1 MTVNRGGFRRTSTY
15 KITEDTALVA
25 GMIVD
30 VTGAA
35 CNLHSVSVIAGGADA
50 WLKLYDAAAPVVGT
64 TVPVFAIYCKASVT
78 TTMYIP
84 ETIPFTNSLSI
95 AATGTSGDAV
105 ETGAVASINCTFI
118 TT

>member
-15 KITEDTALVA
+15 KISEDTALVA
-25 GMIVD
+25 GMIED
-30 VTGAA
+30 ITGGA
-35 CNLHSVSVIAGGADA
+35 CTLYTVSVIAGGADA
-50 WLKLYDAAAPVVGT
+50 WLKLYDAAAPVLGT
-64 TVPVFAIYCKASVT
+64 TVPVFAIYIKASVT

-84 ETIPFTNSLSI
+84 EGIPFTTSLSI
-95 AATGTSGDAV
+95 AATGTSADAV